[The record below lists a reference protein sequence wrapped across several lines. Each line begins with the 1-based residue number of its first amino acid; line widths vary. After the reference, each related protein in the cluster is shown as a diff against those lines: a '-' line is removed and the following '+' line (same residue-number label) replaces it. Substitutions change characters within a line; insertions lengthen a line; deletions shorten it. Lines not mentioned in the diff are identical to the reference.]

1 MLHSKNLI
9 LLSFLFSILTIWYIY
24 FVSVLVSACSVSSMR
39 TATKS
44 VTVELPK
51 DEKENPAMGGGMGYL
66 KAYLDSCAFY
76 SVLF

>member
-1 MLHSKNLI
+1 
-9 LLSFLFSILTIWYIY
+9 
-24 FVSVLVSACSVSSMR
+24 MR